1 MRTIER
7 PTVDSLARYLEEIRA
22 HPLLSATEEEDLAR
36 RWQEQRD
43 EEAHDRLIASHLRLV
58 VKIARGFSGYG
69 MPLAELIAQGN
80 LGLVQAAEKFDPD
93 RGFRFSTYAIWWIRA
108 AIQEYVLYNASL
120 VKMGTTAAQ
129 KKLFFN
135 LRRMKARLGAYQD
148 EDLPPEMV
156 AEIAREL
163 GVNEDEVVEMNR
175 RIGPADLSLQG
186 TLRADSDEEWQD
198 SLVDPSPDQETLVAE
213 RDELFRRR
221 DLLEQALGRLDTRE
235 RHILVERRLKEE
247 PPTLEDLSQHYGISR
262 ERVRQL
268 EQRAFEKLGRAMRA
282 MSGAWRGQGGSD
294 LEPDPSQAA
303 PA

>member
-1 MRTIER
+1 MRNMET
-7 PTVDSLARYLEEIRA
+7 PTSDTLSRYLVEIRA
-22 HPLLSATEEEDLAR
+22 HPLLTAGEEDALAR
-36 RWQEQRD
+36 RWRD
-43 EEAHDRLIASHLRLV
+43 EGDQDAQRRLIASHLRLV

-69 MPLAELIAQGN
+69 MPLADLIAQGN

-135 LRRMKARLGAYQD
+135 LRRMKARLGAYED
-148 EDLPPEMV
+148 EDLPPETV

-163 GVNEDEVVEMNR
+163 QVNEEEVVEMNR

-186 TLRADSDEEWQD
+186 TLRTDSDEEWQNT
-198 SLVDPSPDQETLVAE
+198 LVDPTPDQESMVAE
-213 RDELFRRR
+213 RDELSQRR
-221 DLLEQALGRLDTRE
+221 DLLERALGRLDTRE

-247 PPTLEDLSQHYGISR
+247 PPTLEELSQHYGISR

-268 EQRAFEKLGRAMRA
+268 EKRAFEKLGKAMRS
-282 MSGAWRGQGGSD
+282 MSGALRGQVGAD
-294 LEPDPSQAA
+294 LKPDPGQAA